1 MASYQQNNGAMK
13 TTAAPSTNSK
23 EQLSCEVTTQL
34 QQYLELCAN
43 LRIDFYDCLAHAR
56 IEYDKN
62 HH

>member
-1 MASYQQNNGAMK
+1 MASFQQNNGALMNV
-13 TTAAPSTNSK
+13 APASK
-23 EQLSCEVTTQL
+23 EQLSSEVTTQL
-34 QQYLELCAN
+34 QQYIELCAN

>member
-1 MASYQQNNGAMK
+1 MTSYQTSVANS
-13 TTAAPSTNSK
+13 TTPNSK
-23 EQLSCEVTTQL
+23 EQLSGEVTTQL

-62 HH
+62 HHH

>member
-1 MASYQQNNGAMK
+1 MASFQQNNGALIN
-13 TTAAPSTNSK
+13 AAPASK

>member
-1 MASYQQNNGAMK
+1 MASHQQAGNPTQNAS
-13 TTAAPSTNSK
+13 PSNPR
-23 EQLSCEVTTQL
+23 EQLSDEVTTQL

-62 HH
+62 HRQH

>member
-1 MASYQQNNGAMK
+1 MANYQQNK
-13 TTAAPSTNSK
+13 SSFTPSAHNTK
-23 EQLSCEVTTQL
+23 EQLSSEVTTQL

-62 HH
+62 HHH

>member
-1 MASYQQNNGAMK
+1 MASFQQNNSALMNV
-13 TTAAPSTNSK
+13 APASK
-23 EQLSCEVTTQL
+23 EQLSSEVTTQL
-34 QQYLELCAN
+34 QQYIELCAN

>member
-1 MASYQQNNGAMK
+1 MANYQQSNRAL
-13 TTAAPSTNSK
+13 NSPALNTK
-23 EQLSCEVTTQL
+23 EQLSSEVTTQL

-62 HH
+62 HHH

>member
-1 MASYQQNNGAMK
+1 MASLQQNNSAACNPSP
-13 TTAAPSTNSK
+13 TAK
-23 EQLSCEVTTQL
+23 EQLSNEVTTQL

-56 IEYDKN
+56 IEYDKHR